1 VRIIYALSTKQR
13 DLKTVFYIGDWNL
26 NLAYTI
32 IDILEME
39 GHKAFPLSEFN
50 SSAIEME
57 KNKIIF
63 IGNESYFSL
72 FDLNLQEKIP
82 FIKIEKVEEVKKRSV
97 PNLEIT
103 HTLRERFEMEHLL
116 SAVSAH
122 L

>member
-1 VRIIYALSTKQR
+1 MTTKQR
-13 DLKTVFYIGDWNL
+13 NLKTVFYIGDWNL

-39 GHKAFPLSEFN
+39 GHKAYPLSEFSP
-50 SSAIEME
+50 SSAEMNG
-57 KNKIIF
+57 NKIIF

-82 FIKIEKVEEVKKRSV
+82 FIKIEKLEEVKKRSV
-97 PNLEIT
+97 PNLEVT

>member
-1 VRIIYALSTKQR
+1 
-13 DLKTVFYIGDWNL
+13 
-26 NLAYTI
+26 
-32 IDILEME
+32 
-39 GHKAFPLSEFN
+39 
-50 SSAIEME
+50 ME